1 MANKNV
7 NDSKIKTHILT
18 KKVQLIVDTDRFD
31 TDEEKK
37 AEVDRVYKYLR
48 DSMRC
53 QSREMNQYY
62 MHLWM
67 MSVARNLNDDRYSMK
82 KYMNNIIDAVHPY
95 LDKNNK
101 EFNNKQKK
109 ITRDFEKKI
118 KNLCEEYQAET
129 EILNNDTLRELNKCF
144 NRKKDGAY
152 DTNFVN
158 EMPEGLGIVMGRTVE
173 QDFQNDCK
181 AGLLSG
187 IRNPRSYKINYP
199 LIIPKSFVAYGVG
212 SGKAMQGRGIIFPD
226 MEYSDFHNMLF
237 STKKPNITYNFVHD
251 IDFKLVFGSMKRSHE
266 LRVIFDRIKMGE
278 YSICG
283 STIEI
288 NNKKKIMLNLS
299 YEAPIYEKPN
309 LDENT
314 VVGVDLGMAIPAVC
328 SLNNDD
334 RTYKYIGDSHELEFI
349 KKGIQAQRRSYQRN
363 AIYNKGGHGRNRKLE
378 NLDRLKKRERNT
390 TRTHN
395 QRYAKQIVDFALAN
409 NAKYINLENLKGFSN
424 NEKNK
429 LVLRNW
435 CYYELQ
441 QYIEI
446 DASKYGIKVRYIY
459 PMNTSRTCSVC
470 GTLTTDEDVKN
481 GVGRVSQDEFICKD
495 PNCPS
500 HTLYTRGPKGHKVPY
515 FNADRNA
522 SRNIAMSEDFVKKNA
537 KDNAFKKIDDLYEI
551 NNDIDAA

>member
-237 STKKPNITYNFVHD
+237 STKNPNITYNFVHD

-288 NNKKKIMLNLS
+288 NNKKKL
-299 YEAPIYEKPN
+299 
-309 LDENT
+309 
-314 VVGVDLGMAIPAVC
+314 C
-328 SLNNDD
+328 
-334 RTYKYIGDSHELEFI
+334 
-349 KKGIQAQRRSYQRN
+349 
-363 AIYNKGGHGRNRKLE
+363 
-378 NLDRLKKRERNT
+378 
-390 TRTHN
+390 
-395 QRYAKQIVDFALAN
+395 
-409 NAKYINLENLKGFSN
+409 
-424 NEKNK
+424 
-429 LVLRNW
+429 
-435 CYYELQ
+435 
-441 QYIEI
+441 
-446 DASKYGIKVRYIY
+446 
-459 PMNTSRTCSVC
+459 
-470 GTLTTDEDVKN
+470 
-481 GVGRVSQDEFICKD
+481 
-495 PNCPS
+495 
-500 HTLYTRGPKGHKVPY
+500 
-515 FNADRNA
+515 
-522 SRNIAMSEDFVKKNA
+522 
-537 KDNAFKKIDDLYEI
+537 
-551 NNDIDAA
+551 